1 MGHSSTSSRLSLA
14 PWWWEGAG
22 KHSGAA
28 RTTSVNQHQTSAEAP
43 AVTSQG
49 LQFGTLP
56 CRTAPNSQLSRVS
69 HSRSCPDPSRLP
81 SSGIGPRK
89 ANKHP
94 AALRL
99 PVGRSGAPM
108 GTLLAG
114 QSPALAHPPGAS
126 PVAGTISHPSAEPA
140 TSCFSLWSQDSG
152 FTGNRGKSKGSG
164 AQARSATSS
173 PRDGRHRSPRSH
185 RSPLPPPSSAPSA
198 LLSWSCQ
205 QDRPCPRLH
214 RASIHL
220 PTLRPPGIFP
230 DKQDGFV
237 RTSAPPASSSSR
249 LHRRQ
254 RGFMITSLFDW
265 FHQPV
270 IISLP
275 KLFQQRRQHRA
286 FGICKDKCPQRH
298 RPAAPRCP
306 WAGPAGPSCSWGQ
319 RGPSPSCGNQPHL
332 QAKGLHG
339 LHPRWWGCA
348 RCHAGPSETE
358 LPQPRSPG
366 VAPGSHQGG
375 RSHLCP
381 ASPLLPRPPGSSS
394 GSILGRAGKDPTRG
408 HATSQPWHAGT
419 QLRGFASRQTT
430 PRQQMQ
436 CRGVPRPN
444 HPGTPRRSPAPEPRQ
459 DPDWHQP
466 PVATAPARPDLKE
479 SGSRSP
485 FPSHSW

>member
-114 QSPALAHPPGAS
+114 QSPALAHPSGAS

-173 PRDGRHRSPRSH
+173 PRDGRQLLPAEPPLSSPATILCALRT
-185 RSPLPPPSSAPSA
+185 A
-198 LLSWSCQ
+198 LLE
-205 QDRPCPRLH
+205 
-214 RASIHL
+214 L
-220 PTLRPPGIFP
+220 PAG
-230 DKQDGFV
+230 
-237 RTSAPPASSSSR
+237 S
-249 LHRRQ
+249 
-254 RGFMITSLFDW
+254 
-265 FHQPV
+265 
-270 IISLP
+270 SLP
-275 KLFQQRRQHRA
+275 
-286 FGICKDKCPQRH
+286 
-298 RPAAPRCP
+298 
-306 WAGPAGPSCSWGQ
+306 
-319 RGPSPSCGNQPHL
+319 
-332 QAKGLHG
+332 
-339 LHPRWWGCA
+339 
-348 RCHAGPSETE
+348 
-358 LPQPRSPG
+358 
-366 VAPGSHQGG
+366 
-375 RSHLCP
+375 
-381 ASPLLPRPPGSSS
+381 
-394 GSILGRAGKDPTRG
+394 
-408 HATSQPWHAGT
+408 
-419 QLRGFASRQTT
+419 
-430 PRQQMQ
+430 
-436 CRGVPRPN
+436 
-444 HPGTPRRSPAPEPRQ
+444 SPAPRQ
-459 DPDWHQP
+459 HP
-466 PVATAPARPDLKE
+466 PSNASATRDF
-479 SGSRSP
+479 S
-485 FPSHSW
+485 